1 MRNEVVNGIEAGIDS
16 CFDHHSFT
24 LFGPGGHMED
34 YEAQEQE
41 FWRKLEE
48 GEMSRS
54 QMLKRSV
61 AAAAGLT
68 VLGSTGAAF
77 ASRGAAGA
85 TPPLKGKSISIKE
98 LVAEAKKEGHI
109 NTIALPPDWAN
120 YGEIMSTFQKK
131 YGLAITNDNP
141 DGSSAQENQ
150 AITSLK
156 GDSRAPD
163 VVDVGPSFAVAGA
176 ASGLYGKYFPST
188 FSTIPRAMNDTR
200 GFWYGDYWGAISIG
214 YNQNLVSTPP
224 TTWKDLLKPE
234 YKGKVAL
241 NGSPLQS
248 NSAVSGVIAAA
259 LANGG
264 SVANVGPGIDFFA
277 TMKKS
282 GNFIPVQTTSS
293 TVASGQTPIS
303 IDWDYNNLA
312 YVAEFPAAR
321 WKVAI
326 PSDGVYGGYY
336 AQAINAAAP
345 HPWSARLWEEFLYSD
360 QGQLLYL
367 KGFAHP
373 ARFNDLAK
381 RKKIP
386 SSLLSALPAPALY
399 AKAKFA
405 SLGQQTTAKAT
416 IATDWPAKVGA

>member
-1 MRNEVVNGIEAGIDS
+1 
-16 CFDHHSFT
+16 
-24 LFGPGGHMED
+24 MED

-41 FWRKLEE
+41 FWRKLAETD
-48 GEMSRS
+48 MSRS
-54 QMLKRSV
+54 QMLKRSM

-68 VLGSTGAAF
+68 VLSSPGVALAARR
-77 ASRGAAGA
+77 SREAA
-85 TPPLKGKSISIKE
+85 PPLKGRGFPLKTMI
-98 LVAEAKKEGHI
+98 ANAKKEGRL
-109 NTIALPPDWAN
+109 NVIALPPDWAN
-120 YGEIMSTFQKK
+120 YGEIISTFSKK
-131 YGLAITNDNP
+131 YGIPITSDNP

-163 VVDVGPSFAVAGA
+163 VVDVGPAFAVAGA
-176 ASGLYGKYFPST
+176 AAGLYGRYFPST
-188 FSTIPRAMNDTR
+188 FATIPRSMKDTR

-214 YNQNLVSTPP
+214 YNQNLISNPP
-224 TTWKDLLKPE
+224 TSFKDLLKPE
-234 YKGKVAL
+234 YKGKVAV
-241 NGSPLQS
+241 NGSPLTS
-248 NSAVSGVIAAA
+248 NSAVSVVFAAA

-264 SVANVGPGIDFFA
+264 STANVGPGIDFFA

-282 GNFIPVQTTSS
+282 GNYIPVGTTSA

-303 IDWDYNNLA
+303 LDWDYNNLA
-312 YVAEFPAAR
+312 YVKEFPAAR

-336 AQAINAAAP
+336 AQAVNATAP
-345 HPWSARLWEEFLYSD
+345 HPWAARLWQEFIYSD

-386 SSLLSALPAPALY
+386 AGLLAALPPPALY

-405 SLGQQTTAKAT
+405 SLGQQTAGKAK
-416 IATDWPAKVGA
+416 IASDWPAKVGS

>member
-1 MRNEVVNGIEAGIDS
+1 
-16 CFDHHSFT
+16 
-24 LFGPGGHMED
+24 MED

-41 FWRKLEE
+41 FWRKLAEE
-48 GEMSRS
+48 DMSRS
-54 QMLKRSV
+54 QMLKRSM

-68 VLGSTGAAF
+68 ILSSPGVALAA
-77 ASRGAAGA
+77 RRAGEA
-85 TPPLKGKSISIKE
+85 NPPLKGRGFPIKT
-98 LVAEAKKEGHI
+98 LVANAKKEGKL
-109 NTIALPPDWAN
+109 NVIALPPDWAN
-120 YGEIMSTFQKK
+120 YGEIISTFSKK
-131 YGLAITNDNP
+131 YGIPITSDNP

-176 ASGLYGKYFPST
+176 ASGLYAKYFPT
-188 FSTIPRAMNDTR
+188 EFAQIPRAMKDTR

-214 YNQNLVSTPP
+214 YNQNLISNPP

-241 NGSPLQS
+241 NGSPLAS
-248 NSAVSGVIAAA
+248 NSAVSGVIAAS

-264 SVANVGPGIDFFA
+264 SLQDAGPGIDFFA
-277 TMKKS
+277 QMKKL

-312 YVAEFPAAR
+312 YVKEFPAAR
-321 WKVAI
+321 WKVTI
-326 PSDGVYGGYY
+326 PADGVYGGYY
-336 AQAINAAAP
+336 AQAVNASAP
-345 HPWSARLWEEFLYSD
+345 HPWTARLWEEFIYSD

-373 ARFNDLAK
+373 ARFPVLAK
-381 RKKIP
+381 EKKIP
-386 SSLLSALPAPALY
+386 KSLLSALPSPAIY
-399 AKAKFA
+399 AKVKFASIAQQTAAKAKIA
-405 SLGQQTTAKAT
+405 S
-416 IATDWPAKVGA
+416 DWPAKVGS